1 MFFISFNFHNS
12 NLRLINYSI
21 RGIKGLCHL
30 YGNKKSGVI
39 LLDDK
44 KSLVIY
50 DDARG
55 RYIAKTLEEKG
66 YETEVYPGNLSSDSD
81 KEIKTKKEALFK
93 RIPEYELIVLPLP
106 MSRDGKTILSD
117 KYSFELSG
125 FAFALCK
132 GQTVAGGMINEET
145 EKLLEKKGVRV
156 IDYYKSEALQI
167 KNAATTAEAAVAL
180 GIEIT
185 KKALFDSKCL
195 VIGMGRIGRILSNKL
210 ALLGADVTVT
220 ARKEKDIALA
230 EVSGYKALYTSNAAK
245 AAESADII
253 FNTVPSLILDSALL
267 SRVKNT
273 ATVIDLA
280 SKPGGTDFD
289 FASKIGIKTIH
300 ALALPGIYSP
310 ETAAK
315 HIAETIIDLY
325 GGIKTN

>member
-1 MFFISFNFHNS
+1 MS
-12 NLRLINYSI
+12 
-21 RGIKGLCHL
+21 
-30 YGNKKSGVI
+30 NKKA
-39 LLDDK
+39 
-44 KSLVIY
+44 LVIY
-50 DDARG
+50 GDPRG
-55 RYIAKTLEEKG
+55 RYIAKTLRKDG
-66 YETEVYPGNLSSDSD
+66 FETDVYPDDMTVNSDN
-81 KEIKTKKEALFK
+81 EIKIKKEALFK
-93 RIPEYELIVLPLP
+93 KIPEYELMVLPLP
-106 MSRDGKTILSD
+106 MSRDGKTILND
-117 KYSFELSG
+117 KYSFEISRL
-125 FAFALCK
+125 ALALCK

-145 EKLLEKKGVRV
+145 EKILEEKGVRV
-156 IDYYKSEALQI
+156 IDYYKSETLQI

-180 GIEIT
+180 AIEST

-230 EVSGYKALYTSNAAK
+230 CVSGFKTLHTSNAAEGVK
-245 AAESADII
+245 SADII
-253 FNTVPSLILDSALL
+253 FNTVPSMILDSTLL
-267 SRVKNT
+267 SSAKST
-273 ATVIDLA
+273 AAVIDLA
-280 SKPGGTDFD
+280 SKPGGTDFE